1 MSIEWREHLAATGP
15 PLPGTALWNTA
26 GSLAAADYLRLLC
39 ETAEQRD
46 PKSPDL
52 KCLARSGTSVQPAPT
67 SNGSSTAGSPASRTP
82 AASARRARLRRRTT
96 RGGRGPGQTLR
107 VRLRRVVDLWYTHR
121 SSTLSSAQLDS
132 SALRMSRACRSSSP
146 TRSAHISTSC
156 PVKVRYRSRSETWPL
171 LDSTRSHRARHG
183 VNEVVLLDLPVL
195 GGPTRLMWREATLAL
210 HRLRTVRVRRELIGT
225 ARCSLTTRGSAVG
238 YGAGRVAT
246 DASSPT
252 WRVTLVARYPGAFQ
266 RDCTVARKPG
276 RSLRYLVLSA
286 I

>member
-96 RGGRGPGQTLR
+96 RGGRGPGQPLR

-132 SALRMSRACRSSSP
+132 SALRMSRACRSSS
-146 TRSAHISTSC
+146 A
-156 PVKVRYRSRSETWPL
+156 
-171 LDSTRSHRARHG
+171 
-183 VNEVVLLDLPVL
+183 N
-195 GGPTRLMWREATLAL
+195 
-210 HRLRTVRVRRELIGT
+210 
-225 ARCSLTTRGSAVG
+225 
-238 YGAGRVAT
+238 
-246 DASSPT
+246 
-252 WRVTLVARYPGAFQ
+252 
-266 RDCTVARKPG
+266 
-276 RSLRYLVLSA
+276 SLRPHLYLMSGQGPISQPV
-286 I
+286 